1 MKTNRLKLSREV
13 IVIFCDTHRK
23 EVNKIFGKGADFMN
37 VAELMK
43 YIYC

>member
-13 IVIFCDTHRK
+13 IVIFCDIHTK
-23 EVNKIFGKGADFMN
+23 EVKICGKVADFIN

-43 YIYC
+43 YVYC